1 VLIDTAGMNTRDPA
15 GQEQLEML
23 KNSVVRMKKLLVLA
37 SSSQRVLMNQ
47 AYANLAPIGLKGL
60 VLTKADEAGSL
71 GEALALSIE
80 KQLPIAYL
88 SDGQRV
94 PDDLEVAQRKDLISR
109 AVVLMQQAIKIS
121 RESEV
126 AIPMPSNFKGLR

>member
-1 VLIDTAGMNTRDPA
+1 M
-15 GQEQLEML
+15 
-23 KNSVVRMKKLLVLA
+23 
-37 SSSQRVLMNQ
+37 
-47 AYANLAPIGLKGL
+47 
-60 VLTKADEAGSL
+60 
-71 GEALALSIE
+71 EALPLSIE